1 MSSEISGQVTSAMTR
16 PKTKVS
22 SANDQRDALSSIDMQ
37 SWRKLR
43 SADAWLAGMG
53 CLLAVVEAAASIVV

>member
-1 MSSEISGQVTSAMTR
+1 MRGQATTAVTR

-22 SANDQRDALSSIDMQ
+22 SANDQRDALSSIDMA

-43 SADAWLAGMG
+43 SAEARPAGMG
-53 CLLAVVEAAASIVV
+53 CLLEVVEAVASILV